1 MGQKALGPPSDV
13 VAPAMDWGVG
23 RYERTAEQLLP
34 AARVVVERT
43 ALQPGERVLDLGC
56 GSGNAALLA
65 AEQGADVV
73 GVDPAHRLLDVAQAR
88 ATAAGRDIRLLP
100 GDAASLPVDDAS
112 IDAILSVFAVIFAPD
127 VRAAAA
133 EMARVLAPGG
143 RIVLSAWI
151 PTGAV
156 FEMNSVAESA
166 VREVLGAPP
175 PPRPFSWHQTEALS
189 RLLGPHGFDVDVDE
203 HQLIFAASSA
213 GEYLDE
219 QVQTHPL
226 AVAGFRVMERA
237 GRAEALRAQLLAV
250 LEKGNESSRNFR
262 STGRYVVARAR
273 RPA

>member
-1 MGQKALGPPSDV
+1 MGQKAVGPPPNA
-13 VAPAMDWGVG
+13 VAPAMDWGIG

-34 AARVVVERT
+34 AARVVVERA
-43 ALQPGERVLDLGC
+43 ALQPHERVLDLGC

-65 AEQGADVV
+65 AEQGADVI
-73 GVDPAHRLLDVAQAR
+73 GVDPAQRLLDVAQAR
-88 ATAAGRDIRLLP
+88 AAVAGRDIRLLR
-100 GDAASLPVDDAS
+100 GEAASLPVDDAS

-127 VRAAAA
+127 VRGAVA
-133 EMARVLAPGG
+133 EMARVLDPGG

-156 FEMNSVAESA
+156 FDMNSVAESA

-175 PPRPFSWHQTEALS
+175 PPHAFSWHQAEALS
-189 RLLGPHGFDVDVDE
+189 SLLGPHGFDVDVDE
-203 HQLIFAASSA
+203 HQLTFTASSA
-213 GEYLDE
+213 HEYLDE

-250 LEKGNESSRNFR
+250 LEKGNESSRDFR

-273 RPA
+273 RNT